1 MLVRFVGD
9 LRAADREWA
18 HTLGIDGAWEETGF
32 LPYGEALAA
41 QRGADALLLLIPDA
55 GGRGDVVVS
64 GKVFEYLAAGR
75 PILAAVPPGG
85 VAADL
90 IRRTGSGEV
99 VDGDDRAAIE
109 TALEGMIDRWAGA
122 GLADVEL
129 PPDEREALHRRTRAR
144 EMADVLQRVAR

>member
-1 MLVRFVGD
+1 MRFVGD

-18 HTLGIDGAWEETGF
+18 HGLGIDGAWEETGF

-41 QRGADALLLLIPDA
+41 QRSADALLLLIPDA

-99 VDGDDRAAIE
+99 VDGSDE
-109 TALEGMIDRWAGA
+109 HGLEMALEGMIDRWAGA
-122 GLADVEL
+122 GLPDVVL
-129 PPDEREALHRRTRAR
+129 PEQEHEALHRRTRAR
-144 EMADVLQRVAR
+144 EMAAVLKRVAR